1 MERDCCSAPRV
12 DRFPS
17 VNYQG
22 SRSHGGRPQGG
33 NLWGLPMQHP
43 FAGVLKSEQATSDRT
58 VKPANPT
65 TSRRGLFGLLAGVVA
80 VGTFG
85 LLTASKA
92 QAQAATTL
100 MLGEEGGGRRATTF
114 AVGEEGG
121 GQRVTTFAVGEE
133 GGGQRVTT
141 YAVGEEG
148 GRPPLRVRA

>member
-1 MERDCCSAPRV
+1 MACSSSAAPRIRMVIASRCSVPRV

-22 SRSHGGRPQGG
+22 GRSHGGRPQGG

-43 FAGVLKSEQATSDRT
+43 FAGVLKSEQVTSDRK

-85 LLTASKA
+85 FLNASKA
-92 QAQAATTL
+92 QAQSTTL
-100 MLGEEGGGRRATTF
+100 MLGEEGG
-114 AVGEEGG
+114 
-121 GQRVTTFAVGEE
+121 
-133 GGGQRVTT
+133 
-141 YAVGEEG
+141 
-148 GRPPLRVRA
+148 

>member
-1 MERDCCSAPRV
+1 
-12 DRFPS
+12 
-17 VNYQG
+17 
-22 SRSHGGRPQGG
+22 
-33 NLWGLPMQHP
+33 MQHP
-43 FAGVLKSEQATSDRT
+43 FAGVLKSEQVTSDRK

-85 LLTASKA
+85 FLNASKA
-92 QAQAATTL
+92 QAQSTTL

-121 GQRVTTFAVGEE
+121 GGQRVTTFAVGEEGGGQRVTTHAVGEE

-148 GRPPLRVRA
+148 GRPPLRVRS